1 MTAVTS
7 TQQSGNGHGGGPG
20 PASGEVPSI
29 PLSPDLPADRA
40 DQSIGYLVRE
50 ASTHLS
56 TLFRSEVELAKAEVA
71 TEIRKGVR
79 GSVYFIVALSI
90 LVFSLFF
97 LFFTVAE
104 ILAIWLPRSA
114 AFGIVFVL
122 MLLSTMLFALL
133 GYLRMRSIRKP
144 ERTINSVRD
153 TAALAKRFQP
163 EQTGDDDAAPL
174 DPQAPQQ
181 PTPQRPTP
189 QRPTD

>member
-7 TQQSGNGHGGGPG
+7 TQQFGNGRGRA
-20 PASGEVPSI
+20 PADVPSI

-40 DQSIGYLVRE
+40 DQSIGYLVKE

-71 TEIRKGVR
+71 AEVRKGVR
-79 GSVYFIVALSI
+79 GGIYFIVALSI
-90 LVFSLFF
+90 LIFSLFF
-97 LFFTVAE
+97 LFITVAE

-114 AFGIVFVL
+114 AFGIVVVL
-122 MLLSTMLFALL
+122 MLLSTGLFAVL

-163 EQTGDDDAAPL
+163 EQAGADESAPL
-174 DPQAPQQ
+174 GPRPPLG
-181 PTPQRPTP
+181 PTG
-189 QRPTD
+189 

>member
-1 MTAVTS
+1 MAAVTS
-7 TQQSGNGHGGGPG
+7 TQQFGNGRGR
-20 PASGEVPSI
+20 ASDEVPSI
-29 PLSPDLPADRA
+29 PLSPDLPPERA

-71 TEIRKGVR
+71 AEVRKGIR

-90 LVFSLFF
+90 LIFSLFF

-114 AFGIVFVL
+114 AFGIVVVL

-163 EQTGDDDAAPL
+163 EQAEADDSAPL
-174 DPQAPQQ
+174 GPRAPLG
-181 PTPQRPTP
+181 
-189 QRPTD
+189 PTD

>member
-7 TQQSGNGHGGGPG
+7 TQQFGNGQGRGP
-20 PASGEVPSI
+20 GEVPSI

-40 DQSIGYLVRE
+40 DQSVGNLVRE

-71 TEIRKGVR
+71 AEIRKGVQ

-104 ILAIWLPRSA
+104 ILDIWLPRSA
-114 AFGIVFVL
+114 AFGIVVVL
-122 MLLSTMLFALL
+122 MLLSTMLFALF

-163 EQTGDDDAAPL
+163 DQTGADDDAPL
-174 DPQAPQQ
+174 GAQAPD
-181 PTPQRPTP
+181 
-189 QRPTD
+189 RPTD

>member
-7 TQQSGNGHGGGPG
+7 TQQTGNGRGRNSRP
-20 PASGEVPSI
+20 PAEVPSI
-29 PLSPDLPADRA
+29 PLSPDLPAPPA
-40 DQSIGYLVRE
+40 DQSIGDLVRE

-56 TLFRSEVELAKAEVA
+56 TLFRSEVELAKSEVA
-71 TEIRKGVR
+71 AEIRKGVR

-97 LFFTVAE
+97 LFLAVAE
-104 ILAIWLPRSA
+104 VLDIWLPRSA

-133 GYLRMRSIRKP
+133 GYLRMRSIRAP

-153 TAALAKRFQP
+153 TAALARRFQAEP
-163 EQTGDDDAAPL
+163 AEVDDAAPL
-174 DPQAPQQ
+174 GPRGPLG
-181 PTPQRPTP
+181 
-189 QRPTD
+189 PTD